1 MINNINSY
9 NSLVNT
15 ASTTAGKSEIDS
27 IIEKHKESSAEKVA
41 ETKTSQNNL
50 YLSSRAQKINA
61 ISKEFFTGD
70 ALNFNDVEA
79 LKERV
84 YQLGLISKNDY
95 AKLTKSSAENDATSS
110 KSENSTLG
118 LTNFIGDL
126 LARLQ
131 TNESESAESN
141 STETETETEDEDERS
156 KALSSLIKTLE
167 AAKSIISNIEEAKN
181 QANFKSTLQETLSTL
196 KAAIEAPSFEK
207 IPLDDKRGLGKV
219 YQTLEI
225 VDQLSPQRLNNEKI
239 NKYLDLSYR

>member
-27 IIEKHKESSAEKVA
+27 IIEKHKESSAEKVV

-70 ALNFNDVEA
+70 ALNFNDVES

-95 AKLTKSSAENDATSS
+95 ARLTKSSAENDATSS
-110 KSENSTLG
+110 NSENSTLG

-131 TNESESAESN
+131 VNESESTESN
-141 STETETETEDEDERS
+141 STEAEAKTEDERS